1 MTRWSKEGK
10 VRKPLLDNQKL
21 FSSKAK
27 NFFARINL
35 LLQKAQDSDEQ
46 TFNHEIWITIK
57 SDHEE
62 VKGLYDDIVTKTE
75 ETDIEQYNVLY
86 KDNITKPF
94 NTMRSLKS

>member
-10 VRKPLLDNQKL
+10 VCNQKL

-27 NFFARINL
+27 DFLARINL

-46 TFNHEIWITIK
+46 TFNQEIWITIK

-62 VKGLYDDIVTKTE
+62 IKGLYDDIVTKTE